1 MDKKS
6 FVTRLFDDIAPTYD
20 RINHLLSLNVD
31 RSWRRCAIAEAARVH
46 PGLALDVACGT
57 GDFSMQIARQTGAAV
72 VGADISAE
80 MLKIGREKIAAAGLA
95 ATAGDEVFRAGG
107 EPGRIVL
114 EEGDCENLS
123 FGDDTFDVVCCAF
136 GVRNFQ
142 HVEAGLREMR
152 RVVRPGGRIVILEL
166 SVPSGRFLRWLYKGY
181 FMHILPRIGG
191 MISGNYEAY
200 AYLPRSVMN
209 FPAPPV
215 FMEMLRAAGF
225 GRVSHKALTF
235 GLARVYCGDKPLR

>member
-20 RINHLLSLNVD
+20 RINHLLSLNID
-31 RSWRRCAIAEAARVH
+31 RSWRRCAIAEAEQVH
-46 PGLALDVACGT
+46 PRRALDVACGT

-72 VGADISAE
+72 TGVDISAE
-80 MLKIGREKIAAAGLA
+80 MLKIGQEKIAAAGWAVEAIPCGGMPA
-95 ATAGDEVFRAGG
+95 A
-107 EPGRIVL
+107 EPGKIHL
-114 EEGDCENLS
+114 EAGDCENLT
-123 FGDDTFDVVCCAF
+123 FADGAFDVVCCAF

-152 RVVRPGGRIVILEL
+152 RVVRPGGRVVILEL
-166 SVPSGRFLRWLYKGY
+166 SVPSGRLLRALYKGY
-181 FMHILPRIGG
+181 FLHILPRVGG

-200 AYLPRSVMN
+200 TYLPRSVMN

-225 GRVSHKALTF
+225 RDVRHKALTF
-235 GLARVYCGDKPLR
+235 GLARIYCGDKGHQ